1 MTESSTISLEEV
13 RSRFLEAEA
22 RLGDAA
28 AAIRSIEDAG
38 NRVGAARES
47 LTAAGEEIHG
57 LAGRFGDVASSLT
70 ENAEELRRGVDAI
83 RLGDPAAV
91 RRQIEELDA
100 AFTAMQSVT
109 SDRFRDVQ
117 AAQTSL
123 AEQLVRTQHAQRA
136 AHMEARIGAVVTV
149 LLAVAV
155 LVLLVIR

>member
-100 AFTAMQSVT
+100 TFTAMQSVT

-117 AAQTSL
+117 
-123 AEQLVRTQHAQRA
+123 RDKPR
-136 AHMEARIGAVVTV
+136 
-149 LLAVAV
+149 
-155 LVLLVIR
+155 